1 MALTGDQVDIWRA
14 DIDLPSSTVQ
24 RLEQNLV
31 EEELARARRFYF
43 ERDRIH
49 FTVARGLLR
58 EVLGR
63 YVGTPPH
70 RLRFRSN
77 EYGKPFLEDDAVRF
91 NLSHSGGVALFA
103 VTRRREIGVDI
114 ECIRKDFDCLEIAG
128 RFFSKQ
134 EQKALEALPA
144 DLQPIAFFNCW
155 TRKEAFIKAIGE
167 GVSFP
172 LDRFDVSLAPG
183 QLARLISIRGDS
195 SAAEGWNL
203 QELQVGDRYAAAV
216 VVEGGDCELQF
227 WEWIAPLE
235 EH

>member
-14 DIDLPSSTVQ
+14 DLDLPSSTVQ

-63 YVGTPPH
+63 YVGTPPR
-70 RLRFRSN
+70 RLRFRYN
-77 EYGKPFLEDDAVRF
+77 EYGKPFLEDDAVSF

-103 VTRRREIGVDI
+103 ITRSREIGVDI
-114 ECIRKDFDCLEIAG
+114 ECIRKDFDCLEIAR
-128 RFFSKQ
+128 RFFSEQ

-144 DLQPIAFFNCW
+144 DLQSIAFFNCW